1 MAQKKID
8 AILVSI
14 RDSVAIVNRPVRR
27 GEVLAYMN
35 GGDMMEITAADDIPI
50 YHKIALL
57 PIRAGEPVLK
67 YGERIE
73 HATRDIPAG
82 AHVHSHNLT
91 DMEEEGR

>member
-1 MAQKKID
+1 MMID
-8 AILVSI
+8 AILISG

-35 GGDMMEITAADDIPI
+35 GGELMKIAAADDIPI

-57 PIRAGEPVLK
+57 SIRAGEPVFK
-67 YGERIE
+67 YGERIG
-73 HATRDIPAG
+73 HATRDIRAG

-91 DMEEEGR
+91 DIGEEER